1 MVADKPKGLCKFGE
15 DCNFAFNQLEIDVWT
30 EERNGRL
37 DRKRL
42 FETAALQMDPINNIK
57 HLLQDH
63 SGAYTFLCQVGAL
76 ALGSPVPSAIDCHPL
91 ILTCCDK
98 A

>member
-1 MVADKPKGLCKFGE
+1 MVLVVYNLCQEDGLFSFVPDKPKGLCKYGE

-42 FETAALQMDPINNIK
+42 FETAALKMDPVNNIK

-63 SGAYTFLCQVGAL
+63 GGEYVFLCQVSAL
-76 ALGSPVPSAIDCHPL
+76 AH
-91 ILTCCDK
+91 TK
-98 A
+98 

>member
-1 MVADKPKGLCKFGE
+1 MIILKGVFIVLKGFRLSVSWVPDKPKGLCEFGE

-42 FETAALQMDPINNIK
+42 FETAALKMDPVSNIK
-57 HLLQDH
+57 HVLQDH
-63 SGAYTFLCQVGAL
+63 DGAYAFLCQAGAP
-76 ALGSPVPSAIDCHPL
+76 AL
-91 ILTCCDK
+91 
-98 A
+98 